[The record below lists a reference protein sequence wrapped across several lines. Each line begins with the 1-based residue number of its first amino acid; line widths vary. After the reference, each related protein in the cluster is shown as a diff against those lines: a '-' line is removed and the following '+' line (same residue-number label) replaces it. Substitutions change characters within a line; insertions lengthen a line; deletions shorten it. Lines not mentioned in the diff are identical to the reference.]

1 MSGRG
6 QFMQTDP
13 AHILVIDDEKL
24 RDLLRRF
31 LEESGFRVT
40 DVGSAD
46 HARRM
51 LASMEFDLLVIDVMM
66 PGEDG
71 VSFLRSLRGENPV
84 PALFLTALSETENR
98 IEGLQAGADD
108 YMSKP
113 FEPRELVL
121 RITRILERQSQIV
134 KSAGLSFG
142 PFRFDAGS
150 AMLMRGA
157 QRIYLTSAEL
167 DLLSCFTNAPGQ
179 TLSRE
184 RISDLLKGRMR
195 GRSIDVAI
203 ARLRT
208 KLEDDPKFPV
218 YLQTVRGTG
227 WRLSVD
233 NQKKEISGPNS
244 QGSGQQ
250 GSGQQGSG

>member
-1 MSGRG
+1 MS
-6 QFMQTDP
+6 DL
-13 AHILVIDDEKL
+13 AHILLIDDDEKL

-31 LEESGFRVT
+31 LEESGFRVS

-46 HARRM
+46 QARRLLDNM
-51 LASMEFDLLVIDVMM
+51 QFDLLVIDVMM

-71 VSFLRSLRGENPV
+71 VSFLRQLRSENPI

-98 IEGLQAGADD
+98 IDGLQAGADD

-113 FEPRELVL
+113 FEPRELIL
-121 RITRILERQSQIV
+121 RITRILERQQNRQEQ
-134 KSAGLSFG
+134 AGLRFG
-142 PFRFDAGS
+142 PFRFDPGS

-167 DLLSCFTNAPGQ
+167 DLLTCFTRAAGQ

-184 RISDLLKGRMR
+184 EIADQLKGRMR

-208 KLEDDPKFPV
+208 KIEDEPKFPV
-218 YLQTVRGTG
+218 YLQTMRGAG
-227 WRLSVD
+227 WRLCVD
-233 NQKKEISGPNS
+233 GQAADES
-244 QGSGQQ
+244 Q
-250 GSGQQGSG
+250 

>member
-1 MSGRG
+1 MIGRT
-6 QFMQTDP
+6 QPPHAEP
-13 AHILVIDDEKL
+13 AHILVIDDDEKL

-46 HARRM
+46 QARRV
-51 LASMEFDLLVIDVMM
+51 LTSMEFDLLVIDVMM

-71 VSFLRSLRGENPV
+71 VSFLRALRGENPV

-134 KSAGLSFG
+134 ENTGLNFG

-167 DLLSCFTNAPGQ
+167 DLLSCFTNAPGK

-184 RISDLLKGRMR
+184 TISELLKGRMR

-233 NQKKEISGPNS
+233 NQKKEAAASPD
-244 QGSGQQ
+244 QGQ
-250 GSGQQGSG
+250 G